1 MRKFKRYNSILDKYY
16 NYLPARSVQKMN
28 KTMNKPGDIYFLL
41 KYLITVKKP
50 IFEKKILLKILVT
63 SFATR

>member
-50 IFEKKILLKILVT
+50 IF
-63 SFATR
+63 